1 MRKSYLNRIMRN
13 RNHILKMF
21 LTCVI
26 ASFLLRIAY
35 RLLRH
40 LGLGSPAECY
50 FMAQVCVVLLTA
62 TYLAAYTVHTGF
74 FRVRFNASTATS
86 TAHLLA
92 LSPISTGGWLLR
104 QLALGQI
111 PMLCWVFLSTGGAL
125 FITDLQFT
133 AALEILAILGIYS
146 LAAGAVGMLCAQ
158 VFRDTLFGT
167 ECATLLWC
175 ILMGGALL
183 LNSLQRYVDD
193 PQPFIPLVLHLN
205 PLIAV
210 QGIFEG
216 LDIFRNP
223 VLYELTP
230 VTSYD
235 YRYPNPWY
243 LIGVWQLVIGGCC
256 FLGTWWMC
264 RPRSYDQ

>member
-1 MRKSYLNRIMRN
+1 MINA
-13 RNHILKMF
+13 RNHILKVS

-26 ASFLLRIAY
+26 ASFLLWIAY
-35 RLLRH
+35 LLLRH
-40 LGLGSPAECY
+40 LELGSPAECV

-62 TYLAAYTVHTGF
+62 TYLAADAVHTGF
-74 FRVRFNASTATS
+74 FRVYFNASGVSS

-92 LSPISTGGWLLR
+92 LTAISSGRWLLR
-104 QLALGQI
+104 ELVLSQI
-111 PMLCWVFLSTGGAL
+111 PVLCWGALSTSVTL

-133 AALEILAILGIYS
+133 AALEIFAILVIYS

-167 ECATLLWC
+167 ECATLFWC
-175 ILMGGALL
+175 VLIGGAFL
-183 LNSLQRYVDD
+183 LNPLQRYVDD
-193 PQPFIPLVLHLN
+193 PQPFISVVLHLN

-223 VLYELTP
+223 MLYERTP

-243 LIGVWQLVIGGCC
+243 LVGVWQLVIGGCC
-256 FLGTWWMC
+256 FVGAWWMC
-264 RPRSYDQ
+264 RYRGYKVQGHQKG

>member
-1 MRKSYLNRIMRN
+1 MSH
-13 RNHILKMF
+13 RNHILKVS

-26 ASFLLRIAY
+26 ASFLLWAAY

-62 TYLAAYTVHTGF
+62 TYLAAYTVHTEF
-74 FRVRFNASTATS
+74 FRACFNASVASS
-86 TAHLLA
+86 TAHLLT
-92 LSPISTGGWLLR
+92 LSPISIGRWLLR
-104 QLALGQI
+104 QLVLSQV
-111 PMLCWVFLSTGGAL
+111 PVLCWVFLSTGAAL

-133 AALEILAILGIYS
+133 ASLAVFAILGIYS
-146 LAAGAVGMLCAQ
+146 LTAGAVGMLCAQ

-167 ECATLLWC
+167 ESATLLWC
-175 ILMGGALL
+175 ILMGGAFL
-183 LNSLQRYVDD
+183 LNPLQRYVDD
-193 PQPFIPLVLHLN
+193 PQPFIPPVLHLN

-210 QGIFEG
+210 HGIFER

-230 VTSYD
+230 VTSYI
-235 YRYPNPWY
+235 YNYPNPWY
-243 LIGVWQLVIGGCC
+243 LVGVWQLVIGACC
-256 FLGTWWMC
+256 FFGAWWMC
-264 RPRSYDQ
+264 RFRGYST

>member
-1 MRKSYLNRIMRN
+1 MMNA
-13 RNHILKMF
+13 RNHILKVL

-26 ASFLLRIAY
+26 ASFLLWIAY

-40 LGLGSPAECY
+40 LGLGSPAECL
-50 FMAQVCVVLLTA
+50 FIAQVCVVLLTA
-62 TYLAAYTVHTGF
+62 TYLAAYAVHTGF
-74 FRVRFNASTATS
+74 FRARFNASVAVS

-92 LSPISTGGWLLR
+92 LTPISSGRWLLR
-104 QLALGQI
+104 QLVFSQI
-111 PMLCWVFLSTGGAL
+111 PVLCWVFLSTGATL
-125 FITDLQFT
+125 FIIDLQFT
-133 AALEILAILGIYS
+133 AALKIYAILVIYN
-146 LAAGAVGMLCAQ
+146 LAAGAVGTLCAQ

-167 ECATLLWC
+167 ECATLFWC
-175 ILMGGALL
+175 VLIGGALL
-183 LNSLQRYVDD
+183 LNPLQRYVAD
-193 PQPFIPLVLHLN
+193 PQPFIPIVLHLN

-223 VLYELTP
+223 VLYERTP

-243 LIGVWQLVIGGCC
+243 LVCVWQLGIGGCC
-256 FLGTWWMC
+256 FVGTWWMC
-264 RPRSYDQ
+264 SSRGYHA

>member
-1 MRKSYLNRIMRN
+1 MINA
-13 RNHILKMF
+13 RNHILKVS

-26 ASFLLRIAY
+26 ASFLSWIAY

-40 LGLGSPAECY
+40 LEFGSPTECF
-50 FMAQVCVVLLTA
+50 FMAQVCVVLLAA
-62 TYLAAYTVHTGF
+62 TYLAADAVHTGF
-74 FRVRFNASTATS
+74 FRAHFNAPGVSS

-92 LSPISTGGWLLR
+92 LSAISSGRWLLR
-104 QLALGQI
+104 QLVLSQI
-111 PMLCWVFLSTGGAL
+111 PVLCWVSLSTSAML

-133 AALEILAILGIYS
+133 AAVEIFVILVIYS

-167 ECATLLWC
+167 ECATLFWC
-175 ILMGGALL
+175 VLIGGAFLL
-183 LNSLQRYVDD
+183 TPLQRYVDD
-193 PQPFIPLVLHLN
+193 PQPFIPVVLHLN

-223 VLYELTP
+223 ILYERTP

-243 LIGVWQLVIGGCC
+243 LVGVWQLVIGGCC

-264 RPRSYDQ
+264 RSRSYKV